1 MKFIYFTLLFI
12 YINVFS
18 QDNNTIYLL
27 LNNPRFTFNCEQSL
41 GYGFAIKS
49 KDKQFLTDYYK
60 FNIYNIKGFSNSK
73 KYDYEYYT
81 LDEIRKEISIDTIK
95 YETIKEFTE
104 NKNPWEIHNELSLK
118 RKIYFIEKR
127 KIKSNKPYFEY
138 KYYVVPAIYE
148 GTRKNVVPTDLSS
161 QSK

>member
-18 QDNNTIYLL
+18 QDNTTTLYLL
-27 LNNPRFTFNCEQSL
+27 TNKIKGV
-41 GYGFAIKS
+41 GYGFAINS
-49 KDKQFLTDYYK
+49 EDKRFMTDYYM
-60 FNIYNIKGFSNSK
+60 FNLKEVKGFSKENNF
-73 KYDYEYYT
+73 DFEYYT
-81 LDEIRKEISIDTIK
+81 LDEIRKEILIDTIK
-95 YETIKEFTE
+95 YKTIKEFTR
-104 NKNPWEIHNELSLK
+104 NKTPWEIHNELSLK

-138 KYYVVPAIYE
+138 KYYVIPAIYK
-148 GTRKNVVPTDLSS
+148 GTMKNIVPTNLSS